1 MSIMRKL
8 VSAMAKRKASEIERV
23 LNHPVEV
30 SEEKLMSILGRHQ
43 DTVFG
48 RRYGFDMIHN
58 PEQFS
63 ERVPLCDYES
73 LAPYLERVHQN
84 PDGAILTKDP
94 VIWYLQSSGSSG
106 RQKRLPVTAAG
117 SKDLSAGTMLTWFAW
132 MNQDPHNTRLFDGTI
147 VTMGAPAVVDHIGE
161 IPVGYATGAMIR
173 RLNPI
178 FKRLMKPGEDVFNI
192 MDIEV
197 KMRAYAKLLVTA
209 NVSGLQGITTLT
221 LSLVRRMQNE
231 YGFWLL
237 DEFKGTKHEARLRDA
252 LDDEGRLD
260 VQTLWPNLAMFTL
273 MGIDCNPYREW
284 ISNTLPHA
292 SMLEMY
298 GASEGYLGGQ
308 LTEEPGVQP
317 LVHVNY
323 FEFIAEDEIESENP
337 TVVPL
342 SDVKKGKRYEVLIT
356 NNFGYYR
363 YRIGDMVTFTSTDP
377 YTMAQIGRKGRVV
390 NLAGEKVSDKHITTA
405 ISEACRRTS
414 AEITDYSVVGV
425 VEEGLPY
432 YAIAAMFQNKNVD
445 AVEFVHAF
453 EDAMSEINYEFSH
466 SRETG
471 GLAPTILAR
480 MTKSVFEDKV
490 KATHVQAKPDPLSTN
505 VEILAACEI
514 M

>member
-8 VSAMAKRKASEIERV
+8 VSVMAKRKASEIERV
-23 LNHPVEV
+23 LNHPIEV
-30 SEEKLMSILGRHQ
+30 SEEKLMSILSRHQ
-43 DTVFG
+43 DTVYG
-48 RRYGFDMIHN
+48 RRHRFDLIRN

-63 ERVPLCDYES
+63 ERVPLCDYEN
-73 LAPYLERVHQN
+73 LAPYLEKVHQN

-106 RQKRLPVTAAG
+106 KQKRLPVTAAG

-132 MNQDPHNTRLFDGTI
+132 MNSDPRNTKLFDGAI

-161 IPVGYATGAMIR
+161 VPVGYATGAMIR

-192 MDIEV
+192 MDIEA

-209 NVSGLQGITTLT
+209 NVTGLQGITTLT

-231 YGFWLL
+231 YGPWLL
-237 DEFKGTKHEARLRDA
+237 DEFRGTKYEARVRDA
-252 LDDEGRLD
+252 LDDTGRLD
-260 VQTLWPNLAMFTL
+260 VESLWPNLTMFTL
-273 MGIDCNPYREW
+273 MGIDCNPYKEW
-284 ISNTLPHA
+284 ISKTLPQA

-308 LTEEPGVQP
+308 IIEGAGVQP
-317 LVHVNY
+317 LAHVNY
-323 FEFIAEDEIESENP
+323 FEFIPENEIESEDP
-337 TVVPL
+337 TVIPL
-342 SDVKKGKRYEVLIT
+342 SEVKSGSRYEILIT

-363 YRIGDMVTFTSTDP
+363 YRIGDMVTFSSTDP
-377 YTMAQIGRKGRVV
+377 YTMVQIGRKGRIV
-390 NLAGEKVSDKHITTA
+390 NLAGEKLSDKHITTA

-414 AEITDYSVVGV
+414 AELTDYSVVGV
-425 VEEGLPY
+425 VEDGLPY
-432 YAIAAMFQNKNVD
+432 YAIAAMFQNEDVNP
-445 AVEFVHAF
+445 VEFVHAF
-453 EDAMSEINYEFSH
+453 EDAMGAINYEFTH

-480 MTKSVFEDKV
+480 MTKSIFEDKV
-490 KATHVQAKPDPLSTN
+490 KATHVQAKPDPLTTN
-505 VEILAACEI
+505 VDVLAACEV